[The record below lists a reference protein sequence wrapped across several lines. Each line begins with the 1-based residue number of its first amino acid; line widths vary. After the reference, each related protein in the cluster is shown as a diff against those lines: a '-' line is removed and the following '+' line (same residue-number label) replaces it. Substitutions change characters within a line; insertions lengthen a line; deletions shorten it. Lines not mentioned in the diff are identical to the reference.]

1 MELYRKGSHTVY
13 DIKYH
18 LVWITKYRKPVLT
31 GTVAERLR
39 ELIRQ
44 ICQANEVHILKGH
57 VSKDHLHQLISVPP
71 HLAVSKLMQLLKGTT
86 SVKLQR
92 EFKLIQ
98 KEFWGRHIWARGY
111 FVASSGNITDEMIKA
126 YIENQDIPT
135 KEEDFKIGD

>member
-1 MELYRKGSHTVY
+1 
-13 DIKYH
+13 
-18 LVWITKYRKPVLT
+18 
-31 GTVAERLR
+31 
-39 ELIRQ
+39 
-44 ICQANEVHILKGH
+44 
-57 VSKDHLHQLISVPP
+57 
-71 HLAVSKLMQLLKGTT
+71 MQLLKGTT

-135 KEEDFKIGD
+135 K